1 MKHERITDHVNHLR
15 RKRIYYGKS
24 FHWVSCGRTLH
35 CVVCTDSHTH
45 IQTQLL
51 RTWNEFKIIYPE
63 IRSIRMSMAGKSL
76 LIRFF
81 MPTALLFKI
90 NGIPVCSIT
99 TITIT
104 GPVHLQNTHTSGE
117 TIIWMHCFTNCCLIL
132 PSHFLFHILGESVCY
147 LRISFS
153 IPLLLNLIS
162 VSPCQTTKMRSGSQS
177 RIYNSF
183 AYMNKIQMQFVQP
196 CWNSSL
202 PMDIS
207 CFWCF
212 PW

>member
-1 MKHERITDHVNHLR
+1 MKHERITDHVNHLH

-24 FHWVSCGRTLH
+24 FHLVSCGRTLIP
-35 CVVCTDSHTH
+35 CRMQCTHT
-45 IQTQLL
+45 QTQRL

-63 IRSIRMSMAGKSL
+63 IRSIRMNMAGKSL
-76 LIRFF
+76 LIRIF

-99 TITIT
+99 SITIT
-104 GPVHLQNTHTSGE
+104 GLVHLQNTHTSGE

-132 PSHFLFHILGESVCY
+132 PTHFLFHILGESVCY
-147 LRISFS
+147 LHISFS
-153 IPLLLNLIS
+153 MPLLLNLIS
-162 VSPCQTTKMRSGSQS
+162 VSLCQTTKMRSGFQS

-183 AYMNKIQMQFVQP
+183 AYMSKIQMQFVQP

-202 PMDIS
+202 SMDIS